1 MLLILDY
8 TDCEHEF
15 LSHKY
20 GGHTV
25 YQYLYTRL
33 RSQDV
38 EFMDINA
45 EHFIEKLY
53 CTTRDKLFR
62 YAYRLIGRVEKAE
75 ELVQEVF
82 VLAMLHKEELLSHA
96 NPQGWLFVT
105 LKYQILNERRRKES
119 ISEVP
124 LDDFFALE
132 EKPPCEPLETILP
145 RELADLEKQ
154 ILIWRFE
161 DQIDYYEMSNR
172 LGISQNACRIRV
184 SRAVEKCRKNWDKNF

>member
-1 MLLILDY
+1 MSVFVHSIKITGRDI
-8 TDCEHEF
+8 
-15 LSHKY
+15 
-20 GGHTV
+20 
-25 YQYLYTRL
+25 
-33 RSQDV
+33 
-38 EFMDINA
+38 FMDINT
-45 EHFIEKLY
+45 EQFIEKLY

-82 VLAMLHKEELLSHA
+82 VLAMLHKEELLSHG

-132 EKPPCEPLETILP
+132 EKPPSEPLETILP

-184 SRAVEKCRKNWDKNF
+184 SRAVEKSSH